1 MRTFFEVEKQKNKIN
16 DLQKQIE
23 HPLFWKDRNKAQK
36 TLKNLK
42 DIESTLHNFLN
53 ISSRLGDL
61 LVLYQ
66 LAEEEKDEKA
76 EEEIKRDI
84 SLLSRELNDLHLTSI
99 LSEEYDFCPAIMSLH
114 AGAGGTESCDWVDM
128 LLRMYLMWAQKQKYT
143 VEIVD
148 VTPGEVVGKKNVTFI
163 IKGKWAFGKL
173 KGEKGIHRLVR
184 ISPFD
189 ANKRRHTTFAGLDI
203 IPECDDEIEVE
214 IKEDDLKIETFRASG
229 AGGQHVNKTSSA
241 VRITHIPTGIGAAC
255 QSERSQHQNK
265 QNALKVLRAK
275 LYQQLL
281 KEQKQKIEDLR
292 GEQKDICWGSQIRS
306 YIFHPYSLVKD
317 HRTSA
322 ETSNVPGVMD
332 GEIDEFIWS
341 YLKQKQ

>member
-1 MRTFFEVEKQKNKIN
+1 MRTFFEVEKQKNKVKE
-16 DLQKQIE
+16 LQKQIE
-23 HPLFWKDRNKAQK
+23 HPLFWEDQNKARK
-36 TLKNLK
+36 TSKDLK
-42 DIESTLHNFLN
+42 DIESRLHNFLN
-53 ISSRLGDL
+53 VSLRVDDL

-66 LAEEEKDEKA
+66 LAEEEKEEKV
-76 EEEIKRDI
+76 EEEIKQEL
-84 SLLSRELNDLHLTSI
+84 SLLSRELNDLRLTSI
-99 LSEEYDFCPAIMSLH
+99 LSEEYDMYPAIVSLH

-128 LLRMYLMWAQKQKYT
+128 LLRMYLMWAQKQKYI

-148 VTPGEVVGKKNVTFI
+148 VTLGEVVGKKNVTFI
-163 IKGKWAFGKL
+163 IKGPWAFGKL

-203 IPECDDEIEVE
+203 IPECDEEIEVE

-241 VRITHIPTGIGAAC
+241 VRITHIPSGIGATC
-255 QSERSQHQNK
+255 QSERSQYQNK
-265 QNALKVLRAK
+265 QNALKVLKAK

-281 KEQKQKIEDLR
+281 QEQKQKIEDLR
-292 GEQKDICWGSQIRS
+292 GEQKDIAWGSQIRS
-306 YIFHPYSLVKD
+306 YVFHPYNLVKD
-317 HRTSA
+317 HRTYV
-322 ETSNVPGVMD
+322 ETSNVQGVMD